1 MRSIV
6 IAAALFAVSTP
17 AFAEDAAQVAAAVQP
32 KNGATLRDAAG
43 LRVGKVSRVLADGS
57 VQIIYGQN
65 FVVVPATTLSMV
77 DNNLVTSLSKRE
89 VGKLR

>member
-6 IAAALFAVSTP
+6 IAAALFAVSAP
-17 AFAEDAAQVAAAVQP
+17 AFAEDAAPAAEVVRATT
-32 KNGATLRDAAG
+32 GATLRDATG

-57 VQIIYGQN
+57 VQIIYGQK

-77 DNNLVTSLSKRE
+77 DDKLVTSLSKRE
-89 VGKLR
+89 VAKLR